1 MIIDEYSFVNS
12 FTIVDWKAIYNI
24 KDYLIYLCKKKMH
37 VTRVKTVFK
46 MFNPIQSQVSSFYN
60 GK

>member
-1 MIIDEYSFVNS
+1 MNIPLLTVLQQQTEKQF
-12 FTIVDWKAIYNI
+12 YNI
-24 KDYLIYLCKKKMH
+24 KDYLIYQCKKKMH

>member
-1 MIIDEYSFVNS
+1 MNIPLLTVLQQQTEKQF
-12 FTIVDWKAIYNI
+12 YNI

-37 VTRVKTVFK
+37 GTRVKTVFK

>member
-1 MIIDEYSFVNS
+1 MNIPLLTVLQQQTEKQF
-12 FTIVDWKAIYNI
+12 YNI

-37 VTRVKTVFK
+37 VTCVKTVFK

>member
-1 MIIDEYSFVNS
+1 MNIPLLTVLQQQTEKQF
-12 FTIVDWKAIYNI
+12 YNI

-46 MFNPIQSQVSSFYN
+46 MFNPIQSQVGSFYN

>member
-1 MIIDEYSFVNS
+1 MNIPLLTVLQQQTENQF
-12 FTIVDWKAIYNI
+12 YNI

>member
-1 MIIDEYSFVNS
+1 MNIPLLTVLQQQTEKQF
-12 FTIVDWKAIYNI
+12 YNI
-24 KDYLIYLCKKKMH
+24 KHYLIYLCKKKMH

>member
-1 MIIDEYSFVNS
+1 MNIPLLTVLQQQTEKQF
-12 FTIVDWKAIYNI
+12 YNI

>member
-1 MIIDEYSFVNS
+1 MNIPLLTVLQQQTEKQF
-12 FTIVDWKAIYNI
+12 YNI

-60 GK
+60 G

>member
-1 MIIDEYSFVNS
+1 MNIPLLTVLQQQTEKQF
-12 FTIVDWKAIYNI
+12 YNI

-46 MFNPIQSQVSSFYN
+46 MFNPIQSKVSSFYN

>member
-1 MIIDEYSFVNS
+1 MNIPLLTVLQQQTEKQF
-12 FTIVDWKAIYNI
+12 YNI

-46 MFNPIQSQVSSFYN
+46 MFNPIQSQVSSFFN

>member
-1 MIIDEYSFVNS
+1 MNIPLLTVLQQQTEKQF
-12 FTIVDWKAIYNI
+12 YNI

-46 MFNPIQSQVSSFYN
+46 MFNPIQSQLSSFYN

>member
-1 MIIDEYSFVNS
+1 MNIPLLTVLQQQTEKQF
-12 FTIVDWKAIYNI
+12 YNI
-24 KDYLIYLCKKKMH
+24 KDYLIYVCKKKMH

>member
-1 MIIDEYSFVNS
+1 MNIPLLTVLQQQTEKQF
-12 FTIVDWKAIYNI
+12 YNI
-24 KDYLIYLCKKKMH
+24 KDYLIYLCKKKKMH

>member
-1 MIIDEYSFVNS
+1 MNIPLLTVLQQQTEKQF
-12 FTIVDWKAIYNI
+12 YNI

-46 MFNPIQSQVSSFYN
+46 IFNPIQSQVSSFYN

>member
-1 MIIDEYSFVNS
+1 MNIPLLTVLQQQTEKQF
-12 FTIVDWKAIYNI
+12 YNI

-46 MFNPIQSQVSSFYN
+46 MFNPIRSQVSSFYN